1 MLCILLICTVS
12 FSLSLAESAGVCE
25 GAGSFTVS
33 VELKTDIERDV
44 EATVETSD
52 LSAKGEV

>member
-1 MLCILLICTVS
+1 MIL
-12 FSLSLAESAGVCE
+12 SLSLAESAGVCE

-44 EATVETSD
+44 EAIVETSD